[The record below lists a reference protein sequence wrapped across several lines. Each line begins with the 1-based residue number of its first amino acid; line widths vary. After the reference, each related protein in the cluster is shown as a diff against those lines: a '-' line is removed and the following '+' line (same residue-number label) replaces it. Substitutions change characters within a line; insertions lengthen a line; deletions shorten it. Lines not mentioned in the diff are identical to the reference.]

1 MDSMEIAV
9 QINTRKKTSLT
20 GRRQLVGGYLQSE
33 GS

>member
-9 QINTRKKTSLT
+9 QINTRKKTSVT
-20 GRRQLVGGYLQSE
+20 GRRQLVGYLQSE